1 MNESRKNRLISIID
15 ELIEEK
21 LTIDDNFLRF
31 TFFEVRVKK
40 GVKEEEEKEFIQL
53 AGIKL
58 TNMGYTVYFQDQE
71 FIYKEAKRRV
81 QINELIIAIKDN

>member
-40 GVKEEEEKEFIQL
+40 GVKEEEEKEFVQL

-71 FIYKEAKRRV
+71 FIYKETKRRV

>member
-1 MNESRKNRLISIID
+1 MLIFLLLISIID

-21 LTIDDNFLRF
+21 LAIDDNFLRF

-40 GVKEEEEKEFIQL
+40 GVKEEEEKEFAQL

>member
-21 LTIDDNFLRF
+21 LAIDDNFLRF

-40 GVKEEEEKEFIQL
+40 GVKEEEEKEFAQL

-58 TNMGYTVYFQDQE
+58 TNMGYIVYFQDQE

>member
-21 LTIDDNFLRF
+21 LAIDDNFLRF

-40 GVKEEEEKEFIQL
+40 GVKEEEEKEFAQF

>member
-21 LTIDDNFLRF
+21 LAIDDNFLRF

-40 GVKEEEEKEFIQL
+40 GVKEEEEKEFAQL